1 MWGYVRWGVCDVMW
15 GYVRWGYVMLCE
27 DMWCYVRICDVMWG
41 YVMSCEDMLCEDMWC
56 HVRGYVMLC
65 EDMWCQVRLKV
76 QYLQPVFWFHNHRI
90 LGTKLK
96 EWEIHAILKVTV
108 ELLLTFW
115 LNAPVVI
122 RAKVKEVWTNIT
134 IYSHALLRIHYWGYM
149 SFLQLLTVRRTGEGL
164 VSFLMT
170 LWEDRKNG
178 RKGLIVHRHIRA
190 RNNKSKYR
198 R

>member
-1 MWGYVRWGVCDVMW
+1 MLCEDMWCYVRIRDVMW
-15 GYVRWGYVMLCE
+15 GYVMWGYVMLCE
-27 DMWCYVRICDVMWG
+27 DMWCYVRIRDVMWG
-41 YVMSCEDMLCEDMWC
+41 YVMW
-56 HVRGYVMLC
+56 GYVMLC

-76 QYLQPVFWFHNHRI
+76 QYLQSVFWFHNHRI

-149 SFLQLLTVRRTGEGL
+149 PFLQLLTVWRTGEGL

-178 RKGLIVHRHIRA
+178 RKGLIVHRHNRA
-190 RNNKSKYR
+190 QNNKSKYR